1 MALQQVP
8 RKSDKSKEIREPADN
23 PSAPEVV
30 KPAPTPEVF
39 GGKTLQEVEEEIAVM
54 QAHLYRE
61 GIDFQPKAL
70 RVTRHEADEMVVLAN
85 AIMSGDPAMID
96 SPDQLSKAKSKL
108 SALTIYM
115 GEIYTQYEALV
126 AREWLLGR
134 ADFKTIAEADKWS
147 QTTENYRRMRMLR
160 YRLKG
165 LDRLITSIRDRLN
178 VLGMRQEGPPNY

>member
-1 MALQQVP
+1 MRNVP
-8 RKSDKSKEIREPADN
+8 RKSDKSKKVREPADN
-23 PSAPEVV
+23 PSDPKAVES
-30 KPAPTPEVF
+30 APTPEVF
-39 GGKTLQEVEEEIAVM
+39 GGRTLQEIEEEIAAM

-61 GIDFQPKAL
+61 GIDFQPKNV

-85 AIMSGDPAMID
+85 AIMSGDPSMMD

-126 AREWLLGR
+126 AREWLLGK